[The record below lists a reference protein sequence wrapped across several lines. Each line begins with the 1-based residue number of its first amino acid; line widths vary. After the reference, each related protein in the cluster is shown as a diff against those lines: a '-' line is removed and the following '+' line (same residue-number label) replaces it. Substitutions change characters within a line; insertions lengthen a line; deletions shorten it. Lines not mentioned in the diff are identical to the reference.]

1 MKVIILGT
9 AHLATS
15 PGKCSPDKT
24 LRECYYSRE
33 IINRIKPI
41 LEQKGFIVMIDYA
54 ALQPNPQMKGSTW
67 KQEQSRELRWRA
79 DFVNAVCS
87 KYGTSNCLYVSV
99 HVNGIGTDGK
109 WHDARGWCVFTSPGK
124 TKADDLA
131 TEIWKVADATFPKG
145 HKYAIRADWSDKDPD
160 FEAAL
165 FVLTKTKCPAVLTEN
180 FFQDNKEDVA
190 YLLSEEGKA
199 AVVKVHVEGIINY
212 INKTK

>member
-67 KQEQSRELRWRA
+67 KQEQSRELQWRA
-79 DFVNAVCS
+79 NFVNAVCN
-87 KYGTSNCLYVSV
+87 KYGKANCLYVSV

-131 TEIWKVADATFPKG
+131 TEIWNVANATFPKDNK
-145 HKYAIRADWSDKDPD
+145 HAIRADWSDKDPD
-160 FEAAL
+160 YEAAL
-165 FVLTKTKCPAVLTEN
+165 YVLRKTYCPAVLTEN